1 MIVTIGRTSVRLAV
15 VDGPAGRPVIDL
27 GRGPDGRLGRF
38 TDTGD
43 RPPIDLAMTR
53 LAAPSWEAV
62 LTPECAARI
71 DHIARELKGRFP
83 FTPVLF
89 FTHNPAA
96 ATGELSLP
104 MPEGPDAEHV
114 SVIPYPGFLLT
125 VDHRAGRTEALVRI
139 ADGRDRDASLIPALQ
154 GALALCAPD
163 HGALMLH
170 AASLVIDGGGYLFIG
185 KSGAGKSTVAGAV
198 DPAMVLSDDGSW
210 CARDDAGYALFP
222 TPFCQLD
229 REPAAMSP
237 VPLAGMFFLEQGAE
251 DRIIDMS
258 PGRAMTML
266 LTNHIHFFRFMS
278 REPAERA
285 FRIVE
290 DLCRRCPASTLVFT
304 RDFNPNRFFR
314 MAAHERKKAV

>member
-1 MIVTIGRTSVRLAV
+1 MIVTIGRTSVRLTVA
-15 VDGPAGRPVIDL
+15 DGGTTGPDAGSD
-27 GRGPDGRLGRF
+27 RGPDGRLGRF
-38 TDTGD
+38 TGHGG
-43 RPPIDLAMTR
+43 RPPIDLTVTR

-62 LTPECAARI
+62 LTPECAARTQ
-71 DHIARELKGRFP
+71 HIVREIKGRFP
-83 FTPVLF
+83 FIPVLF
-89 FTHNPAA
+89 SSHGRAA
-96 ATGELSLP
+96 IGDLSLP
-104 MPEGPDAEHV
+104 LPEGPDCEHV

-125 VDHRAGRTEALVRI
+125 VDHRTGRAEALVRI

-185 KSGAGKSTVAGAV
+185 NSGAGKSTIAGAV

-210 CARDDAGYALFP
+210 CARTDTGYALFP

-229 REPAAMSP
+229 HEPAARSS
-237 VPLAGMFFLEQGAE
+237 VPLVGMFFLEQGAQ
-251 DRIIDMS
+251 DRIVELS

-266 LTNHIHFFRFMS
+266 LSNYIHFFRFMS
-278 REPAERA
+278 RGPARRA

-304 RDFNPNRFFR
+304 RDFNPNHFFR
-314 MAAHERKKAV
+314 TLAHERKEAV